1 MAPASNV
8 DLPLAARDC
17 HHGRSRPNST
27 LPDGPDPTM
36 SESTKLLRVMTWN
49 LWWRFGSWQTRLV
62 AIRSVL
68 HTQRPD
74 IIGLQEVW
82 DDRKVN
88 LAAQLSEELGY
99 FFSWSPALNTDR
111 WRGRPIDS
119 GVKVGNAIL
128 SRWPITSEDQL
139 RLPEGNVDEGRTAL
153 FASVDV
159 RGVQVPFFTT
169 QLTSA
174 PDQSSLR
181 CEQVSALASFVVEH
195 RTNRFPV
202 IVAGDLNAEPDSDEV
217 RMLCGHKTSGAVP
230 GLVLVDA
237 WRYTESTD
245 PGWTWD
251 RKNPH
256 VDATGEPS
264 ARIDYV
270 LVGPPTD
277 GRSGRVTAVHVAGDE
292 AVDGVWPSDHA
303 AVVVELEL
311 PRPAGGMAPRT

>member
-1 MAPASNV
+1 
-8 DLPLAARDC
+8 
-17 HHGRSRPNST
+17 
-27 LPDGPDPTM
+27 M

>member
-1 MAPASNV
+1 
-8 DLPLAARDC
+8 
-17 HHGRSRPNST
+17 
-27 LPDGPDPTM
+27 
-36 SESTKLLRVMTWN
+36 MTWN
-49 LWWRFGSWQTRLV
+49 LWWRFGSWRTRLG
-62 AIRSVL
+62 AIRAVL
-68 HTQRPD
+68 HAQRPD

-82 DDRKVN
+82 DDGKNN
-88 LAAQLSEELGY
+88 LAAQLSDELGC

-111 WRGRPIDS
+111 WRGRAVDPA
-119 GVKVGNAIL
+119 VKVGDAIL

-159 RGVQVPFFTT
+159 RGVRVPFFTT
-169 QLTSA
+169 QLNSA

-181 CEQVSALASFVVEH
+181 CEQVSALANFVAE
-195 RTNRFPV
+195 RRGKQFPA
-202 IVAGDLNAEPDSDEV
+202 IVTGDLNAEPDSDEI
-217 RMLCGHKTSGAVP
+217 RMLCGHKTSGAVQ

-237 WRYTESTD
+237 WRYAESTD

-256 VDATGEPS
+256 VEETGEPS

-270 LVGPPTD
+270 LVEPPCD
-277 GRSGRVTAVHVAGDE
+277 GRSGRVKIVRVAGNE
-292 AVDGVWPSDHA
+292 TIDGVWPSDHA

-311 PRPAGGMAPRT
+311 IA